1 MAARAMWKAELAL
14 GDEVL
19 PVKLHAAAEDRG
31 VHFRLLHAR
40 DRTPVRQ
47 QLVDPRTGEEVAREE
62 VRRGLE
68 VEAGVFVVL
77 TDEEL
82 ASLEPPASRRIEV
95 ARFVP
100 AGALDPGWYRRP
112 YLLGPD
118 GDAEGYFALARAL
131 EASGRV
137 GIARW
142 VMRKQR
148 HAGALAPRG
157 RHLALI
163 ALHDASDVVAAT
175 ELEAPDG
182 PAVGAGERRLAEQ
195 LVAALDAPF
204 EPETLRDEYRERVA
218 ALVEARA
225 AGRSFAMPQEEAPAP
240 RADLAEALRES
251 LKAAKKERRVA

>member
-14 GDEVL
+14 GDDVL
-19 PVKLHAAAEDRG
+19 PVKLYAAAEDRG

-47 QLVDPRTGEEVAREE
+47 QLVDPRSGEEVPRDA

-68 VEAGVFVVL
+68 VEEGVFVVL

-95 ARFVP
+95 TRFVP
-100 AGALDPGWYRRP
+100 SAALDPGWYRRP

-118 GDAEGYFALARAL
+118 GDDDGYFALARAL
-131 EASGRV
+131 EASGRL

-148 HAGALAPRG
+148 YAGALAPRG

-163 ALHDASDVVAAT
+163 ALHDARDVVAADA
-175 ELEAPDG
+175 LAPAG
-182 PAVGAGERRLAEQ
+182 GASVGAGERRLAEQ
-195 LVAALDAPF
+195 LISALDARF
-204 EPETLRDEYRERVA
+204 EPEALRDEYRDRVC

-225 AGRSFAMPQEEAPAP
+225 AGRAFTMPEEEAPAP
-240 RADLAEALRES
+240 RADLADALRES
-251 LKAAKKERRVA
+251 VRAAKERRVA